1 MGRIFGLPPDDLET
15 IRRANSH
22 LQKLFPLF
30 HMAISL
36 WLSAPAA
43 SDLHTL
49 LHQNDGSVAACGD
62 NRWGQC
68 NEQRSEQTEAVIFA
82 SGLVAMVCA
91 GPLVFMGISTLPKS
105 VGTRHDLGTRHEQ
118 VFQNTACTESALTC

>member
-49 LHQNDGSVAACGD
+49 LHQCDGSVAACGD

-68 NEQRSEQTEAVIFA
+68 NEQRSEQTVAVIFA
-82 SGLVAMVCA
+82 SGL
-91 GPLVFMGISTLPKS
+91 ISRYGLRRPPCIHGDFDPPEKREYKARFGHKTRAS
-105 VGTRHDLGTRHEQ
+105 VSEHRMY
-118 VFQNTACTESALTC
+118 